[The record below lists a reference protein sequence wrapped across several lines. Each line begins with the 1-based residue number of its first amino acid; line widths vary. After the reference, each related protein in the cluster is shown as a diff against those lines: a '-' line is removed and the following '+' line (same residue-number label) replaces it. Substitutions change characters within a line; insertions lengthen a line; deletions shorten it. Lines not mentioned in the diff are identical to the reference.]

1 MSELLQALEQC
12 AQATSKTYDLDTEG
26 HHEFV
31 VKDMLAQLLTFPRAN
46 SGMVPDSWGP
56 NNRAESKRVSTD
68 TDSVYVLDS
77 RVRSALNG

>member
-12 AQATSKTYDLDTEG
+12 AQATSKTYDLDTEV

-56 NNRAESKRVSTD
+56 NKCAEVKHFSNEIEPL
-68 TDSVYVLDS
+68 Y
-77 RVRSALNG
+77 ALEPRF